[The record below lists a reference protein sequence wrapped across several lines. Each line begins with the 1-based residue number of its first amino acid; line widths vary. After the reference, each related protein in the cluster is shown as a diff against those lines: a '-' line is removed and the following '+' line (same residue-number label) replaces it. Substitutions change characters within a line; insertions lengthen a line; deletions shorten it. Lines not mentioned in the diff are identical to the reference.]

1 MTDRDRHGL
10 RGPVKTVICESF
22 EWDEK
27 AGAVSEKPRQ
37 REEQTFSPLGN
48 LIENVTQFQDGPK
61 QRSTNVYDEDGRLR
75 EIRFHN
81 SDGTESSLPM
91 KYDQHGQPIRFGA
104 TVTYSSENGRK
115 IKTEVFEPKTRDV
128 DRTVGFEDS
137 PSQAT
142 FWSTGNAAVAATFF
156 DGTGRPAEMVLY
168 DDEHVKIYKLVRTY
182 DERGRVTSEECQT
195 LSPRVFARQRGT
207 QGEAMPEEMA
217 QLFARILSQGP
228 MRVTYKYDDQD
239 RVIEQ
244 TQATGLFGYERTV
257 SVYNDHGDLSKHQ
270 TYSTRQEVPV
280 DEEGDVLRPPRRP
293 KGSKAKRS
301 LHTSTIIVETGHARR
316 LRRFTIPSLAGKVSK
331 PDPSRTTNNQRAGV
345 NCQTSIVGPYLLKLF
360 RSVPRSRYSSSN
372 S

>member
-10 RGPVKTVICESF
+10 RGPVKTVISESF

-27 AGAVSEKPRQ
+27 AGAVKEKANQ
-37 REEQTFSPLGN
+37 REEQTFSLQGT
-48 LIENVTQFQDGPK
+48 LIENVSQFQDGPK
-61 QRSTNVYDEDGRLR
+61 QRSTNIYDEAGRLR

-115 IKTEVFEPKTRDV
+115 VKTEVFEPKTPGV
-128 DRTVGFEDS
+128 DRAVGFTDS

-156 DGTGRPAEMVLY
+156 DATGRPEEMVLY
-168 DDEHVKIYKLVRTY
+168 DDEHVKIYTLVRSF

-195 LSPRVFARQRGT
+195 LSPRVFTSQQGTRG
-207 QGEAMPEEMA
+207 EVMPEEMA
-217 QLFARILSQGP
+217 QLFARILTRGP

-244 TQATGLFGYERTV
+244 TQTMGLFGYERTV
-257 SVYNDHGDLSKHQ
+257 SVYNEHGDLSKHQ
-270 TYSTRQEVPV
+270 TYSTRADIPV
-280 DEEGDVLRPPRRP
+280 DEEGNIPTLPPAPEKLESETEFSYQYDDRGNWTHKKTAVLHHP
-293 KGSKAKRS
+293 KSRWESIETRS
-301 LHTSTIIVETGHARR
+301 ITYH
-316 LRRFTIPSLAGKVSK
+316 
-331 PDPSRTTNNQRAGV
+331 
-345 NCQTSIVGPYLLKLF
+345 
-360 RSVPRSRYSSSN
+360 
-372 S
+372 